1 MARVNSVS
9 APATS
14 VRSLKGT
21 RALVTGGASGI
32 GLAIAGRLCDAGVD
46 VLVAD
51 VDRERLAAAG
61 RSLDG
66 VQTVAADLS
75 SRQEVHAL
83 ADAAGAVDILVNNAG
98 LQHVSALEDFDED
111 HWDLLLAVMLT
122 APFVLMHRLIPGMY
136 RRGWGRIINVASVHG
151 LVASRNKAAYVT
163 AKHGLLGLTKTAAL
177 EAAARCPDVTVTAV
191 CPSFVRTPL
200 VEKQIGDQAKLS
212 GLRPEQVVDDL
223 LLERNAV
230 KRLIEPDDVA
240 AIVEFLCG
248 PAAWTMTGSAV
259 TMDAGWLAH

>member
-1 MARVNSVS
+1 VFVPVPPPAVSVVIVTLHTRIFPLSAR
-9 APATS
+9 
-14 VRSLKGT
+14 RCW
-21 RALVTGGASGI
+21 
-32 GLAIAGRLCDAGVD
+32 AGQKPPLPP
-46 VLVAD
+46 
-51 VDRERLAAAG
+51 ERL
-61 RSLDG
+61 
-66 VQTVAADLS
+66 
-75 SRQEVHAL
+75 
-83 ADAAGAVDILVNNAG
+83 
-98 LQHVSALEDFDED
+98 
-111 HWDLLLAVMLT
+111 
-122 APFVLMHRLIPGMY
+122 
-136 RRGWGRIINVASVHG
+136 GRIINVASVHG

-191 CPSFVRTPL
+191 CPWFVRTPL

-240 AIVEFLCG
+240 AIVDFLCV